1 MTNMNQD
8 NFQKQLL
15 KHSEDFRNIL
25 ETPNGDWSVKGF
37 IDIAKNI
44 YTISVDTKVI
54 SKIIELMMFPVLKK
68 FADENNYEM
77 IFSAEQNHYPDV
89 TFITPKKEKIAL
101 DLKST
106 YRKVNGDVSGF
117 TLGAFTGYFR
127 ERKSKK
133 NITFPYSEYSKHYI
147 LGAIYTKQDGLIDEN
162 KVYTIDDLEEIL
174 SVVKDFDF
182 IVQEKYRIAKDR
194 PGSGNTKNIGSCV
207 KVKELKDGLGPFSE
221 LGVKVF
227 DDFWMNYMTKEMAER
242 GGLAKPPY
250 CNLKEYLQYRN
261 IKNL

>member
-1 MTNMNQD
+1 MEQNS
-8 NFQKQLL
+8 FQSSLL
-15 KHSEDFRNIL
+15 EYSKDFKKIL

-54 SKIIELMMFPVLKK
+54 SKIIELMMFPIIKR
-68 FADENNYEM
+68 FSDENKYEM
-77 IFSAEQNHYPDV
+77 IFATEQNHYPDI
-89 TFITPKKEKIAL
+89 TFITPQKQKIAL

-106 YRKVNGDVSGF
+106 YRKKNGNVSGF

-133 NITFPYSEYSKHYI
+133 NITFPYEQYAQHYI
-147 LGAIYTKQDGLIDEN
+147 LGIIYTKKNNLINEN
-162 KVYTIDDLEEIL
+162 KVYTINNLKEIL

-207 KVKELKDGLGPFSE
+207 RLEELKNGLGPFSKYNI
-221 LGVKVF
+221 KVF
-227 DDFWMNYMTKEMAER
+227 DDFWMNYMTQEMAER
-242 GGLAKPPY
+242 GGLIKPPY
-250 CNLKEYLQYRN
+250 SKLKQYLEYRN
-261 IKNL
+261 ITNL